1 MHRWSFMCDFKP
13 NYCTLRVLKK
23 NNSVIS
29 SPSCCSKPVSL
40 SFFCGTREKKSGW
53 TLGSQTT
60 LDPFEFHCTPKNK
73 GISQNIYLLVHK
85 RKKDIQVWKQMR
97 VNDDRIFILGV
108 NYTFN
113 CCQAIIQCKKQIQ
126 FESLIGQMTY
136 GIISKRYERS
146 CILLSKSLAIYT

>member
-13 NYCTLRVLKK
+13 NYCILRVLKK
-23 NNSVIS
+23 NYSVIS
-29 SPSCCSKPVSL
+29 SPSCCSKPVCL
-40 SFFCGTREKKSGW
+40 SFFCRTREKISGR

-60 LDPFEFHCTPKNK
+60 LDPFEFHYTPKNK
-73 GISQNIYLLVHK
+73 GISLNIYLLVHK

-113 CCQAIIQCKKQIQ
+113 CNNSMQKANSVWEFDWTDDLWHHQQTIREELYPP
-126 FESLIGQMTY
+126 F
-136 GIISKRYERS
+136 
-146 CILLSKSLAIYT
+146 